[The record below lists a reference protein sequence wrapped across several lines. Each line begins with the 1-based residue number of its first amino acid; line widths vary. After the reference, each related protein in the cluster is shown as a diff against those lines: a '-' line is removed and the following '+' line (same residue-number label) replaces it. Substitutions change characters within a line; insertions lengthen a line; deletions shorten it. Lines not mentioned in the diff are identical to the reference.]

1 MMYLRHASLDRNDPE
16 CVDSTV
22 FSLALTK
29 LDVNSWEAE
38 NVGNLKLWG
47 VVEIFV
53 YITRNLL

>member
-38 NVGNLKLWG
+38 NVGNLKL
-47 VVEIFV
+47 
-53 YITRNLL
+53 